1 MRRCL
6 IPRLSVTLARSRTKR
21 LRLSVRVCV
30 RLLLVGVRA
39 VGLGVGFVVRGR
51 VVVLAVRCGD
61 GGLRVWVA
69 RVLAGC
75 EGGWLWPAP
84 LALFVFSRASFRR
97 ACAVPRACPRLSL
110 PPRPPRP
117 PRLVSPSGRSYD

>member
-1 MRRCL
+1 M
-6 IPRLSVTLARSRTKR
+6 
-21 LRLSVRVCV
+21 RVCV

-51 VVVLAVRCGD
+51 VVVLAVRCGG

-84 LALFVFSRASFRR
+84 LALFVLSRASAFVRR
-97 ACAVPRACPRLSL
+97 ACGLS
-110 PPRPPRP
+110 
-117 PRLVSPSGRSYD
+117 LVSPSVPPSLPVPLVLPVS

>member
-1 MRRCL
+1 MRRCSL
-6 IPRLSVTLARSRTKR
+6 LRLSVTLARSRTKR

-75 EGGWLWPAP
+75 EEGWLWPAP
-84 LALFVFSRASFRR
+84 L
-97 ACAVPRACPRLSL
+97 LSL
-110 PPRPPRP
+110 SFPVRPFVVRALSLVPPSVPP
-117 PRLVSPSGRSYD
+117 SPSPSSPPSREPVRAVV